1 VKTRFGKPIAM
12 DVQDTNTICGMW
24 YKDTILENRGIPHNE
39 QHIVFSDKKFDDYN
53 IQKTL
58 VLTYDETNHI

>member
-1 VKTRFGKPIAM
+1 
-12 DVQDTNTICGMW
+12 MW